1 MTQPIK
7 RLLVITFWVSSLFS
21 VPTSAQ
27 TLLDLSVGTS
37 RQDNIFANMA
47 LRRQFSERFRAGVEL
62 QIAAPRYRFIGGKA
76 ITEGYAYTIAVPLLW
91 KVYDRDRIRLD
102 VYGRAG
108 VRQQG
113 IIDPDGNDRRDVQLN
128 STALVIDPGLLVSV
142 RVTDKLQAQSGV
154 TFPLFFEVSPN
165 SLFENNISTIL
176 AGLSYRVSDRKVFF
190 VKTLAGPAAG
200 GDGDTQKFVWS
211 VQTGL
216 RFSLGTR
223 RSTHSLIMEP
233 SY

>member
-1 MTQPIK
+1 MTQPTK
-7 RLLVITFWVSSLFS
+7 RLLVITFLVSGLFS
-21 VPTSAQ
+21 VPASAQ

-37 RQDNIFANMA
+37 RQDNIFTNIA

-62 QIAAPRYRFIGGKA
+62 QIAAPRYRFISGKA

-91 KVYDRDRIRLD
+91 NVYDQDRIRLD

-108 VRQQG
+108 LRQQG
-113 IIDPDGNDRRDVQLN
+113 IIDPDGNDRRDVRLN

-142 RVTDKLQAQSGV
+142 RVTDKLQVQSGV
-154 TFPLFFEVSPN
+154 TFPLFFEVSPG
-165 SLFENNISTIL
+165 SLFENNITTVL
-176 AGLSYRVSDRKVFF
+176 AGVSYQVSDRTVFF

-223 RSTHSLIMEP
+223 RSTRSLIVEP